1 MLSIGTT
8 QDFPDHKKSDSK
20 ENKKIYVNLTATF

>member
-8 QDFPDHKKSDSK
+8 QDLPDHKKSDSK
-20 ENKKIYVNLTATF
+20 ENKKIYVNLLGIF